1 MTNATKIMKQI
12 SNENKYRLTIV
23 IILLLNTAMTFS
35 VVRDVN
41 EMIKQFDLQIKQS
54 AIAPSKLGNLK
65 NFGK

>member
-1 MTNATKIMKQI
+1 MKNATKIMKQI

-41 EMIKQFDLQIKQS
+41 EMIKQFDLQIK
-54 AIAPSKLGNLK
+54 
-65 NFGK
+65 